1 MDCIAR
7 LDALD
12 PSAEK
17 AVVSVTRLVGGVRG
31 ETMTYAVRI
40 SAPAK

>member
-1 MDCIAR
+1 
-7 LDALD
+7 
-12 PSAEK
+12 
-17 AVVSVTRLVGGVRG
+17 VTRLIGGVQG